1 MKKILSDQQIQSYRN
16 MFGDQ
21 TVAMEFLEMVETL
34 QQIDALSQI
43 MGIEEA
49 SRKWGLEASTIR
61 KMCMSGQIK
70 ARKIGDTWLMAIDT
84 ERPNA
89 QRDLFVWED
98 YVLASAS
105 YHQDSVNRFKDL
117 DIDRELE
124 SLVHKIKRLKDNRVK
139 GDNRRSIKANV
150 VDQLQKLSIYI
161 YATIGGDKDDRKQKL
176 IEMVNE
182 KLVS

>member
-16 MFGDQ
+16 MFADNN
-21 TVAMEFLEMVETL
+21 VAMEYLEMVETL

-49 SRKWGLEASTIR
+49 SRKWGLESSTIR
-61 KMCMSGQIK
+61 KMCINGQIK
-70 ARKIGDTWLMAIDT
+70 ARKISDAWLMAIDT

-98 YVLASAS
+98 YVLASNS
-105 YHQDSVNRFKDL
+105 YHHDSVNRFKDL

-124 SLVHKIKRLKDNRVK
+124 SLVNKIKRLKDNRVK
-139 GDNRRSIKANV
+139 GDNRRSIKGNV
-150 VDQLQKLSIYI
+150 VDQLQKLCIYI
-161 YATIGGDKDDRKQKL
+161 YAHHGGDSDDRKQKL
-176 IEMVNE
+176 IDMVNE
-182 KLVS
+182 KLSS